1 MLAFF
6 IIAIPFFTAGLPGDS
21 IFNVEVTHDQL
32 KYRLIHENALQA
44 VLAGCLFFG
53 LVDGIV
59 SFKFIQDK
67 KETTIFFSLGLTRTR
82 LFINR
87 CLSGVLMLFVSI
99 AIRCLFHWD

>member
-1 MLAFF
+1 MSGKKSSVKDTAKKRDISLSAGLHDFLYVIGKNYWVFLVMLAFF

-53 LVDGIV
+53 
-59 SFKFIQDK
+59 
-67 KETTIFFSLGLTRTR
+67 RAP
-82 LFINR
+82 
-87 CLSGVLMLFVSI
+87 SGARF
-99 AIRCLFHWD
+99 